1 MKLIASFL
9 LGYVF
14 GNFQSSYI
22 FVKLLKKR
30 DIREIG
36 SGNAGMMNTFL
47 NIGETVGVLV
57 LFCDMLKT
65 IIPAIICT
73 LLFGEIDVGEIIS
86 ICSLGVFLGHCFPFW
101 LGFKGGKGVAVAVAF
116 ALTLDIRIFLTA
128 VIVAGIFGILI
139 KSATYGSYTFAIML
153 FVCTVDFGYGKWVVL
168 SAFIQ
173 SLTITLLHI
182 KGRRPLVA
190 TK

>member
-9 LGYVF
+9 IGYVF

-36 SGNAGMMNTFL
+36 SGNAGTMNTFL
-47 NIGETVGVLV
+47 NVGETIGILV

-73 LLFGEIDVGEIIS
+73 IFFGEIDVGEIIS

-116 ALTLDIRIFLTA
+116 ALTLDIRNFLTA

-153 FVCTVDFGYGKWVVL
+153 FVCAVDFGYGKWVVL

-173 SLTITLLHI
+173 SLAIVLLHI
-182 KGRRPLVA
+182 RGKSRLVA